1 MARNKNRE
9 WYNYRQIQD
18 TDADVRKPWNKR
30 NRISADAPIN
40 IVLKNIDGAMLKEMK
55 EYKQGLVTV
64 KTAAANALGLDG
76 LIKFSKSYKS
86 GDSRMTLVRE
96 DDVATGFTTYSACYK
111 FVGSQVIVR

>member
-1 MARNKNRE
+1 MNAETAKVSAPADGRN
-9 WYNYRQIQD
+9 II
-18 TDADVRKPWNKR
+18 T
-30 NRISADAPIN
+30 PIN

-86 GDSRMTLVRE
+86 GDSRITLVRE

-111 FVGSQVIVR
+111 FVGSQVVVR